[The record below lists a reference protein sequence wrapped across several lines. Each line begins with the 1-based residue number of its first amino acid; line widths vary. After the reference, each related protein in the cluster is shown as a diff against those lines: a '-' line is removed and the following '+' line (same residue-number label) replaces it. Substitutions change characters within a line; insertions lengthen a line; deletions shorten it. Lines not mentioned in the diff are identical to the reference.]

1 MQACKNLT
9 SWWFFMIQMTLTW
22 MVRQRIPLLKVFV
35 IATMPTAGI
44 QPWLK
49 MEQTWKQSMLL
60 SKQLKLQENH
70 L

>member
-1 MQACKNLT
+1 
-9 SWWFFMIQMTLTW
+9 MIQMTLTW

-49 MEQTWKQSMLL
+49 MEQTWKQSMRL